1 MWRKR
6 MSNPRPINLHE
17 SGAGTAATSA
27 RIARKIIV
35 LVLAALTVSS
45 MIAWCG
51 LLGWGIIELLQ
62 LSATTTYRLWTGS
75 L

>member
-1 MWRKR
+1 
-6 MSNPRPINLHE
+6 MSTPRPINFHE

-27 RIARKIIV
+27 RIAKKIIL

>member
-6 MSNPRPINLHE
+6 MSNPRPINFYE

-27 RIARKIIV
+27 RIAKKIIV
-35 LVLAALTVSS
+35 LILAALAVSS

-51 LLGWGIIELLQ
+51 LLG
-62 LSATTTYRLWTGS
+62 
-75 L
+75 

>member
-1 MWRKR
+1 MT
-6 MSNPRPINLHE
+6 NPRPINFHE

-27 RIARKIIV
+27 RIAKKIIV
-35 LVLAALTVSS
+35 LILAALTVSS

-51 LLGWGIIELLQ
+51 LLGWGVVELLQ
-62 LSATTTYRLWTGS
+62 LAATTIYRLWTGS